1 LNPRALHKLS
11 YGLYIVTS
19 KMADKL
25 NGQIANTAF
34 QITSEPPTVAVS
46 INQKNLTW
54 EYIKDSRVFAIS
66 VICQDAPLSFIGDFG
81 FKSGRDVDK
90 LSGINYKLAQTGA
103 PIILD
108 NTTSYLEAKV
118 TKEMDAGTH
127 TIFVGEIVDG
137 DVFNEKPRMT
147 YDYYH
152 EVKRGTTPK
161 TAPSYVEE
169 KQKEVTE
176 MSNYECSVCGWIYDP
191 EIGDPDNGVAPGTPF
206 ESIPDDWQ
214 CPVCGASKDE
224 FEKVE

>member
-1 LNPRALHKLS
+1 MNPRALHKLS